1 MYIHT
6 CNHTHINIILS
17 PSPLYIYKYIHTH
30 MYSTP
35 FLYDPVSLHSP
46 HPRSYYRNHLSCP
59 ILYGVEP
66 TIRLEDHHY
75 CPLTRHYHCLHPHL
89 NPKHM
94 CSFICFIMCFS
105 WIGETLQQS
114 DCDSQGSVEVLRGH
128 ILLSP
133 QGPRAAARRS
143 RPPRPPAP
151 TARGRALHR
160 HASIAPG
167 RRPRRRKRRRCHWRS
182 SLLSNF

>member
-1 MYIHT
+1 
-6 CNHTHINIILS
+6 
-17 PSPLYIYKYIHTH
+17 

-46 HPRSYYRNHLSCP
+46 HSRSYYRNHLSCP
-59 ILYGVEP
+59 ILYGVEL

-89 NPKHM
+89 NPKRM
-94 CSFICFIMCFS
+94 CSFICFIMCLS
-105 WIGETLQQS
+105 WWWNFTTIA
-114 DCDSQGSVEVLRGH
+114 CDSQVSVEVLCGH

-182 SLLSNF
+182 SLLSNFWATSEWLIKQ